1 MKTLYPFQVKGL
13 ERMHDCNKVAFY
25 WDMGLGKSLVG
36 ITKARMMEAKRVL
49 IVCQK
54 SKLDDWYDVVKD
66 ESHYMP
72 MDLRSRTDLL
82 LFVNP
87 NYDDYIGC
95 VGIINYDLVWRR
107 TELEALNRIPFTLI
121 LDESSEI
128 QNEKAKRTKFI
139 LNSLKPANVILLSGT
154 PVGGKYE
161 NLWSQLRL
169 LGLPMTAW
177 QFRQKFVN
185 YRDLYLGN
193 RIVKIVDPKHP
204 YKRVGELK
212 RLMGSLNCDF
222 LKTEDVLEL
231 PEQRDILVECD
242 TPMPFYTFMKTDM
255 VTIKDWKT
263 GEYVEMDT
271 ENVLTKRLRASQIC
285 SIYNE
290 DRFQRFED
298 LLKSTN
304 DRLVV
309 FYRFQEEY
317 ERLQSIAQSL
327 KKPVSAING
336 STKDLDAYES
346 EGDSVTLVQYQ
357 AGAMGLNLQK
367 ASKCIFFSLT
377 DSSNLYEQARKRI
390 HRIGQRN
397 TCTYWI
403 FKCRDGIDD
412 GVYKALM
419 RKADYTND
427 LFIKDSQTWAKRVS
441 RTR

>member
-1 MKTLYPFQVKGL
+1 MKKTLYPFQTKGL
-13 ERMHDCNKVAFY
+13 ERMHGCNKVAFY
-25 WDMGLGKSLVG
+25 WDMGLGKSLIGVEK
-36 ITKARMMEAKRVL
+36 TRMLGASHTLV
-49 IVCQK
+49 VCQK
-54 SKLDDWYDVVKD
+54 SKMEDWLDVFRDQGFT
-66 ESHYMP
+66 P
-72 MDLRSRTDLL
+72 MDLRRRTDLY
-82 LFVNP
+82 LFSATVENP
-87 NYDDYIGC
+87 PFPM

-107 TELEALNRIPFTLI
+107 TEFENLNRIPFTLM

-139 LNSLKPANVILLSGT
+139 LSLQPRNVILLSGT

-222 LKTEDVLEL
+222 LKTEEVLEL
-231 PEQRDILVECD
+231 PEQRDIIVECD
-242 TPMPFYTFMKTDM
+242 TPMHFYIFVKKDLA
-255 VTIKDWKT
+255 TIKDWKT
-263 GEYVEMDT
+263 GECIEMTT

-285 SIYNE
+285 SVYNE

-327 KKPVSAING
+327 KKPVSTING
-336 STKDLDAYES
+336 AKKDLVAYES
-346 EGDSVTLVQYQ
+346 EEDSVTLVQYQ

-367 ASKCIFFSLT
+367 ASKCVFFSLT

-412 GVYKALM
+412 GVYDALM

-427 LFIKDSQTWAKRVS
+427 LFIKDSQVWAKRFS